1 MCFGGQVLIFLFRIL
16 YIMPVSRIPPNYF
29 CYSDIAIQV
38 YPPLCCLVFG
48 LLFVKTDQNQILD
61 MCG

>member
-1 MCFGGQVLIFLFRIL
+1 
-16 YIMPVSRIPPNYF
+16 MPVSRIPPNYF